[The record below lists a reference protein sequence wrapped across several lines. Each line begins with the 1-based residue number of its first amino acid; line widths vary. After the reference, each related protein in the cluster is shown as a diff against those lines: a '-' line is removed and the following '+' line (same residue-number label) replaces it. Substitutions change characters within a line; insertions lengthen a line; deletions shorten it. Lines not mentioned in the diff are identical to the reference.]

1 MSSLHRLEQQQKRFL
16 IIHFQFV
23 HFSFLLT
30 PLKLK
35 RVIRLYAPVVP
46 SKTIPDSKPKR
57 RKNHTCWGGTHLYGI
72 YIWGTARGFAQVMAT
87 SAQAASYSD
96 VERSSKF
103 VSVYRKHPFSPI
115 FLPRAIRR
123 ISYGTKKTVGQWSRY
138 FEVIHLTVGNTIG
151 LSIPF
156 AC

>member
-1 MSSLHRLEQQQKRFL
+1 M
-16 IIHFQFV
+16 
-23 HFSFLLT
+23 
-30 PLKLK
+30 
-35 RVIRLYAPVVP
+35 A
-46 SKTIPDSKPKR
+46 
-57 RKNHTCWGGTHLYGI
+57 

-123 ISYGTKKTVGQWSRY
+123 ISYGTKKTVDQWSRY
-138 FEVIHLTVGNTIG
+138 FEVIHLTVGNTTWTKY
-151 LSIPF
+151 SIRLLGSFDTLPDF
-156 AC
+156 IEKLNYNAELTFTLTRT

>member
-16 IIHFQFV
+16 IIHFQFA
-23 HFSFLLT
+23 HFSLLLT
-30 PLKLK
+30 YLKLK

-46 SKTIPDSKPKR
+46 SKPYPIQNQNGAKTIPVGAA
-57 RKNHTCWGGTHLYGI
+57 HTYMA